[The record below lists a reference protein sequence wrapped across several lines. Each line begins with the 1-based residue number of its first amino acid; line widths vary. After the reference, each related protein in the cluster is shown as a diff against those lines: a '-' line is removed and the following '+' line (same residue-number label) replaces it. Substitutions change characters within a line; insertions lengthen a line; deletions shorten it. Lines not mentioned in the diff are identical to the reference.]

1 MAAGGVSSNDSWIV
15 ACLCAEWCGSCR
27 EYRAT
32 FDAVART
39 VGGSARF
46 AWIDI
51 EERPDVM
58 GDLEVESFPSVI
70 VMRGDEIAFY
80 GGVTPH
86 ASTLE
91 ALVRRALAGQMGRVD
106 DPALAGLPARARA
119 AVA

>member
-1 MAAGGVSSNDSWIV
+1 MADCIV

-27 EYRAT
+27 EYRDT
-32 FDAVART
+32 FDAVARAL
-39 VGGSARF
+39 GHDARF

-51 EERPDVM
+51 EERPEVM
-58 GDLEVESFPSVI
+58 DDLEIESFPTLL

-80 GGVTPH
+80 GAVTPH

-91 ALVRRALAGQMGRVD
+91 ALARRAMAGQMGRVD
-106 DPALAGLPARARA
+106 DATLAGLPARVRE

>member
-1 MAAGGVSSNDSWIV
+1 MHEWIV

-27 EYRAT
+27 EYRDT
-32 FDAVART
+32 FEAVARAL
-39 VGGSARF
+39 GGQARF

-51 EERPDVM
+51 EEQPDVM
-58 GDLEVESFPSVI
+58 GDLEVESFPSLL

-80 GGVTPH
+80 GAVTPH

-91 ALVRRALAGQMGRVD
+91 ALVRRAIAGDMRRAD
-106 DPALAGLPARARA
+106 DPALAGLPARVRE

>member
-1 MAAGGVSSNDSWIV
+1 MNDLLIV

-32 FDAVART
+32 FNAVAQAI
-39 VGGSARF
+39 GDAARF

-51 EERPDVM
+51 EERPEVM
-58 GDLEVESFPSVI
+58 GDLEIESFPSLL

-80 GGVTPH
+80 GAVTPH

-91 ALVRRALAGQMGRVD
+91 ALVRRAAAGQLGRVD
-106 DPALAGLPARARA
+106 DPALAGLPARVRE